1 MGTFVTESPGWRCCG
16 IVVPKQGMSIC
27 VICEAVAGPAS
38 APMLQQPQSMPHLH
52 QQKPFLAF
60 CMMGASLLC
69 CMQVLGLNN
78 GDQRSVDARPSDSIA
93 LAMRT
98 EAPLFV
104 SRTIARYAA
113 TPFIPSHLLSM
124 LCWG

>member
-1 MGTFVTESPGWRCCG
+1 M
-16 IVVPKQGMSIC
+16 
-27 VICEAVAGPAS
+27 
-38 APMLQQPQSMPHLH
+38 
-52 QQKPFLAF
+52 
-60 CMMGASLLC
+60 C

-78 GDQRSVDARPSDSIA
+78 GDQLSVDARPSDSIA

-113 TPFIPSHLLSM
+113 TPDVLSHLLSM
-124 LCWG
+124 LI